1 LNSRP
6 QRKFG
11 HWLMPALAG
20 AAVALLALLVARFS
34 EFQRPDS
41 AEFQRPASAVSRPQ
55 HADAGVQAAADM
67 AISTPDAV
75 TAADL
80 APGLSPTEVKMDA
93 PLPRPVADK
102 GLHIMADPAE
112 LRVWSNTEVRLRV
125 QNDGVVSY
133 DRYVWHF
140 EDGSDPVSGLEML
153 HTFAESVRDR
163 HVTVEALRA
172 GQPAVVISRRLPVER
187 LVVVPVDGQSH
198 PAQAAELSAPTGTRL
213 LFAAG
218 PMTPEA
224 LAAAAAVARRVHAEV
239 VVATDA
245 NAANTLAL
253 QLPDIAVLFWP
264 TELASGNTDTAPLRL
279 ASNPDQR
286 VTPLHKGARD
296 LGVLTLGELAIV
308 PIDTRAETVSEPQL
322 KQLRDALLAATA
334 YPATVLL
341 TARPLTLL
349 RDGELIADR
358 AYRIYEHAL
367 RQQVTVVIS
376 SASAVFYDGRF
387 GGQQVVAV
395 GRAQPEI
402 CLRLTGTDACQAPSL
417 TVVDVSPRGKI
428 AVQVLTG
435 ATFDRILTRQEM
447 PAEAGK
453 VRR

>member
-1 LNSRP
+1 MEPR
-6 QRKFG
+6 QRRNFG
-11 HWLMPALAG
+11 QWLLAALVGAALA
-20 AAVALLALLVARFS
+20 LVAVV
-34 EFQRPDS
+34 
-41 AEFQRPASAVSRPQ
+41 VSRPPSAVRTVAQ
-55 HADAGVQAAADM
+55 TGGAAARGLGRTAGSPDAGVGVA
-67 AISTPDAV
+67 DAV

-80 APGLSPTEVKMDA
+80 APTPSPTEVRMDA
-93 PLPRPVADK
+93 PLPHPVADK
-102 GLHIMADPAE
+102 GLHITAEPAE

-125 QNDGVVSY
+125 ENDGEATY

-140 EDGSDPVSGLEML
+140 EDGSEPVSGLEVL

-172 GQPAVVISRRLPVER
+172 GQAPVVISRRLPVER
-187 LVVVPVDGQSH
+187 LAVVPVDGESRQ
-198 PAQAAELSAPTGTRL
+198 ARAAELPAPVGTRL

-218 PMTPEA
+218 PMTAEVVEA
-224 LAAAAAVARRVHAEV
+224 VAAAARRVQAEV
-239 VVATDA
+239 VVATDPGVA
-245 NAANTLAL
+245 QAL
-253 QLPDIAVLFWP
+253 SVQLPDIAVLGWP
-264 TELASGNTDTAPLRL
+264 KEPPPQDNDAAPLQI
-279 ASNPDQR
+279 AGNPGLR
-286 VTPLHKGARD
+286 VAPLHKGARD
-296 LGVLTLGELAIV
+296 LGVLTVGELAIV

-341 TARPLTLL
+341 TSRPLTLL

-376 SASAVFYDGRF
+376 SASEVFYDGRF

-395 GRAQPEI
+395 GRAHPDD
-402 CLRLTGTDACQAPSL
+402 CVRLTGTDACQEASL

-435 ATFDRILTRQEM
+435 ATFDRVLTRQEL

>member
-1 LNSRP
+1 MDSRP
-6 QRKFG
+6 QRNFRQ
-11 HWLMPALAG
+11 WLLAALAG
-20 AAVALLALLVARFS
+20 AAVALVAVALAAVAISRRP
-34 EFQRPDS
+34 EVPRAGPVVAPDS
-41 AEFQRPASAVSRPQ
+41 VAQPMTDAGIYASDSGLAANIAQASA
-55 HADAGVQAAADM
+55 
-67 AISTPDAV
+67 
-75 TAADL
+75 
-80 APGLSPTEVKMDA
+80 PTETALVA
-93 PLPRPVADK
+93 PLPRPIADK
-102 GLHIMADPAE
+102 GLHITAQPAE
-112 LRVWSNTEVRLRV
+112 LRVWANTEVRLRV
-125 QNDGVVSY
+125 VNDGTATY

-140 EDGSDPVSGLEML
+140 EDGSDPVSGLEVI

-172 GQPAVVISRRLPVER
+172 GQAPVVISHRLPVER
-187 LVVVPVDGQSH
+187 LAVVPVDGESLH
-198 PAQAAELSAPTGTRL
+198 AQATELPAPVGARL

-218 PMTPEA
+218 PMTPEVLEA
-224 LAAAAAVARRVHAEV
+224 TAAAARRIHAEV
-239 VVATDA
+239 VVATDP
-245 NAANTLAL
+245 AAAQTLSI
-253 QLPDIAVLFWP
+253 QLPDMAVLVWP
-264 TELASGNTDTAPLRL
+264 TEPSPTEANPAPLRIVG
-279 ASNPDQR
+279 NPEAR
-286 VTPLHKGARD
+286 VSPLHKGARD
-296 LGVLTLGELAIV
+296 LGVFTLGELALV

-376 SASAVFYDGRF
+376 FASEVFYDGRF

-395 GRAQPEI
+395 GRAQPAE
-402 CLRLTGTDACQAPSL
+402 CARLTGTDACQEASL

-435 ATFDRILTRQEM
+435 ATFERVLSRQEL